1 MKYLTKP
8 KIIKINKTN
17 KVIIKLLFY
26 CDYNK
31 KNIVKSELLRR
42 ILLVSNN
49 KYKNPTD
56 LFKKI
61 QDLSIIDYN
70 ISFKATINKIII
82 DFSMVLPKNNII
94 ENYNL
99 EECIKLLHDNIF
111 NPNID
116 KNEFELKRYN
126 KEKEYLYNYNVNFP
140 SNISDVLSL
149 ESCNMINEI
158 ENIYITNDEY
168 LKILNELTS
177 KELYN
182 FYRKIIK
189 NNNYITYI
197 YGNITNEEEIF
208 NKYFKQNKEYIEI
221 NNKFYKPLKFVEF
234 KRKEVQ
240 TNYNQ
245 TILKL
250 VYQIKKIKPKDKD
263 IFTMLYFFLYSREN
277 DLIFDNLRNKNKL
290 IYSSNVSLI
299 FDRSYLNISIYLDK
313 KDIEKSKKII
323 NETINNI
330 KIESN
335 FNIYKERLLKALKY
349 DVLEMED
356 NNYKRINRILSKQ
369 INNEDSL
376 DKKYKMIDNIS
387 FKDMCDLIERLYLT
401 RELIILGG
409 NND

>member
-42 ILLVSNN
+42 VLLVSNN

-168 LKILNELTS
+168 LKILNEITS
-177 KELYN
+177 KELYD
-182 FYRKIIK
+182 FYKKTIK